1 MAVGARVDAVGAELS
16 PGGAEWVARWWR
28 GEAGVWGRAL
38 GWALA
43 PAELA
48 YRVVARAYH
57 SAYSRGFLQ
66 AASVG
71 VSVLSVGNLVVGGSG
86 KTPVTRWLVEQLLRR
101 GARPAVLHGGYAADE
116 PELHRVWNPEVP
128 VLACRDRVAAARQ
141 AIAGGATVLVLDDG
155 FQHRRLARD
164 VDVVLVPAE
173 SWTRRPR
180 LLPRG
185 PWREPPRALARAR
198 VVAVTRKV
206 AGEESAARVAREAA
220 GFAPGA
226 MVVRLRIEPA
236 GWRLAG
242 AESAGG
248 APRGDVVAV
257 AGIANPELFLANAQ
271 AAGARIVDRLI
282 FRDHHPYS
290 PHDIARILELA
301 RGRPIVTT
309 AKDAVK
315 LRPLAEQLEVWV
327 LEQRVVVE
335 AGGELL
341 GNLLDELVAGS
352 ARGR

>member
-1 MAVGARVDAVGAELS
+1 M
-16 PGGAEWVARWWR
+16 
-28 GEAGVWGRAL
+28 WGRVV

-48 YRVVARAYH
+48 YRAVAGAYH
-57 SAYSRGFLQ
+57 SAYTRGFFHV
-66 AASVG
+66 ATVEAPV
-71 VSVLSVGNLVVGGSG
+71 VSVGNLVVGGSG
-86 KTPVTRWLVEQLLRR
+86 KTPVTRWLVEELLRR

-116 PELHRVWNPEVP
+116 PELHRAWHPGLP

-164 VDVVLVPAE
+164 IDLVLVPAE
-173 SWTRRPR
+173 SWARRPR

-185 PWREPPRALARAR
+185 PWREPPQALARAR

-206 AGEESAARVAREAA
+206 AGAETAARVAREAA
-220 GFAPGA
+220 EFAPEA
-226 MVVRLRIEPA
+226 AVVRLRIEPA

-242 AESAGG
+242 AESEGG
-248 APRGDVVAV
+248 APKGDVVAV

-271 AAGARIVDRLI
+271 AAGARVVERLI

-290 PHDIARILELA
+290 LQDIARILELA
-301 RGRPIVTT
+301 RGRPVVTT

-315 LRPLAEQLEVWV
+315 LRPLVEQLEVWV

-341 GNLLDELVAGS
+341 ASVLDELAARS